1 MNDLIQTIKILE
13 LDEVK
18 ELNEYIDTLKF
29 EKNSV
34 FGENGETTDI
44 TSDKGCRVDE
54 NIRSSSGATLNE
66 THKSTINFH
75 SKINLGL
82 DEYKKRLEN
91 IHYNFSYYPVPGGID
106 TRSWREGIQI
116 LQYKKSQ
123 QYKFHHDAATR
134 NEQKEYHRK
143 ISVIV
148 YLNDGFEGGGTS
160 FIHKT
165 FKPKPGYA
173 LIFPSNWCYPH
184 SGQIVESGMKR
195 VAVTWYY
202 VEQTM
207 N

>member
-1 MNDLIQTIKILE
+1 MNDLIQIIKILE

-18 ELNEYIDTLKF
+18 DLNEYIDTLKF

-34 FGENGETTDI
+34 FGESSDS

-54 NIRSSSGATLNE
+54 NIRSSSGTTLNE
-66 THKSTINFH
+66 THKSTINLH

-91 IHYNFSYYPVPGGID
+91 IHYNFLYYPVPGGID

-116 LQYKKSQ
+116 LQYEKNQ
-123 QYKFHHDAATR
+123 QYKFHHDAATHT
-134 NEQKEYHRK
+134 EQKEYHRK

-184 SGQIVESGMKR
+184 SGQMVESGMKR

-202 VEQTM
+202 VENIM

>member
-34 FGENGETTDI
+34 FGENGEITDI

-54 NIRSSSGATLNE
+54 NIRSSTGTTLNE

-106 TRSWREGIQI
+106 TKSWREGIQI
-116 LQYKKSQ
+116 LQYEKSQ
-123 QYKFHHDAATR
+123 QYKFHHDAAT
-134 NEQKEYHRK
+134 QTKQIEYHRK

-148 YLNDGFEGGGTS
+148 YLNDEFEGGGTS

-184 SGQIVESGMKR
+184 SGQMVESGMKR

-202 VEQTM
+202 VERL
-207 N
+207 

>member
-18 ELNEYIDTLKF
+18 DLNEYIDTLKF

-34 FGENGETTDI
+34 FGENGEITDI

-54 NIRSSSGATLNE
+54 NIRSSTGTTLNE

-106 TRSWREGIQI
+106 TKSWREGIQI

-123 QYKFHHDAATR
+123 QYKFHHDAATHP
-134 NEQKEYHRK
+134 NQIEYHRK

-184 SGQIVESGMKR
+184 SGQMVESGMKR

-202 VEQTM
+202 VERL
-207 N
+207 